1 MQTRSDVETFNWLL
15 GSFVRDT
22 DGVSEAIVV
31 SADGLLMARSDS
43 LDRAAAER
51 LAAIISGLV
60 ALARSASY
68 EYSFESLKLVMI
80 EMHRGFL
87 LLSAISDGSCLGVVA
102 SGTCDVGLVGHEMTV
117 LCSRF
122 GGFLTPHLVVTL
134 KHEVLG

>member
-87 LLSAISDGSCLGVVA
+87 LLSAVSDGSCLGVVA
-102 SGTCDVGLVGHEMTV
+102 SGACDIGLVGHEMTV

-122 GGFLTPHLVVTL
+122 GSFLTPHLVGAL